1 MEGDGAHL
9 AVFNR
14 MTRDGLTEMACEQ
27 RREADEEVSCE
38 KPWQRPCD
46 RHSAWV
52 GGLARRPLG
61 QGRLCEGKRVSNE
74 ARA

>member
-14 MTRDGLTEMACEQ
+14 MARGGLTETACEQ
-27 RREADEEVSCE
+27 RHEADEEVSCE
-38 KPWQRPCD
+38 KPWGKGP
-46 RHSAWV
+46 AWV
-52 GGLARRPLG
+52 GGLAGRPLG

-74 ARA
+74 ARV

>member
-38 KPWQRPCD
+38 KPWAKALRQAFC
-46 RHSAWV
+46 V
-52 GGLARRPLG
+52 GWRTSQEAPGPG
-61 QGRLCEGKRVSNE
+61 QTV
-74 ARA
+74 